1 MIDRCGKKHDPAESD
16 SPHYSYG
23 YSSSQLN
30 DVFTARHDGWLLRS
44 HMVPKL

>member
-23 YSSSQLN
+23 YS
-30 DVFTARHDGWLLRS
+30 FIAAE
-44 HMVPKL
+44 